1 MGRAECMSKSCNL
14 KSNILGDF
22 GAETE
27 TLPQLDNLSLKTGS
41 PPCWLEFSERAKVG
55 LFKEQVKQR
64 SSPLPPISRSADG
77 GDGGRARD
85 REGWV
90 KLMGK
95 GKRGKQIAGFIVTRL
110 AKCEI

>member
-55 LFKEQVKQR
+55 LFKEQVKQALL
-64 SSPLPPISRSADG
+64 SSASG
-77 GDGGRARD
+77 QQGRGR
-85 REGWV
+85 RKGWAGSSSW
-90 KLMGK
+90 GK
-95 GKRGKQIAGFIVTRL
+95 AKRGKQIAGFIVTRL